1 MGIKPA
7 QLAAHCRGY
16 AAQCLVVAQH
26 QHSAGDRLALINM
39 AQAWA
44 ALADQIVNNEALFA
58 VYELQPGDA
67 AGDGGDGDQTAGP
80 PA

>member
-1 MGIKPA
+1 MGITPA

-44 ALADQIVNNEALFA
+44 ALADQIINNESLFA
-58 VYELQPGDA
+58 GYEPHPGDA
-67 AGDGGDGDQTAGP
+67 AGGGDDQTGESSA
-80 PA
+80 

>member
-1 MGIKPA
+1 MCLGMGIKPA

-26 QHSAGDRLALINM
+26 QHNAGDRLTLINM

-44 ALADQIVNNEALFA
+44 ALADQIINNEALFA
-58 VYELQPGDA
+58 IYELQPDND
-67 AGDGGDGDQTAGP
+67 DGSSEQKTT
-80 PA
+80 